1 MTAIQNESERAVK
14 GIARIGL
21 LSALAVVAIAVFRV
35 PGPGGNV
42 YFHLGETVMIT
53 SAVFLGKR
61 GGGFIGGV
69 SGAVADI
76 LLGAALWAPFSLLIH
91 GLKGWIIGA
100 IADGHGGIRDM
111 LAMWVG
117 VSVMI
122 IGYTL
127 TAGLLY
133 GPGVMPVEFIGDLAQ
148 GGIGVA
154 IAFAVTKTLTA
165 RCPRLA
171 RRK

>member
-1 MTAIQNESERAVK
+1 MSGESTYTVK
-14 GIARIGL
+14 NIVKTGL
-21 LSALAVVAIAVFRV
+21 LSALAVIAIAVFRV

-61 GGGFIGGV
+61 GGGFVGGV
-69 SGAVADI
+69 SGAIADI
-76 LLGAALWAPFSLLIH
+76 LLGAALWAPFSLVIH

-100 IADGHGGIRDM
+100 LADGHGGKRDM
-111 LAMWVG
+111 LAMWAG

-127 TAGLLY
+127 TAGMLY
-133 GPGVMPVEFIGDLAQ
+133 GAAVMPVEFIGDLAQ
-148 GGIGVA
+148 GGIG
-154 IAFAVTKTLTA
+154 ITMAFVSIKALSA
-165 RCPRLA
+165 RYPALS